1 MGLFYMKYYTVF
13 CLSFYQQGKAD
24 FSNDAR

>member
-1 MGLFYMKYYTVF
+1 MGLFYMKYYTAF
-13 CLSFYQQGKAD
+13 CLSFYQQGKAG